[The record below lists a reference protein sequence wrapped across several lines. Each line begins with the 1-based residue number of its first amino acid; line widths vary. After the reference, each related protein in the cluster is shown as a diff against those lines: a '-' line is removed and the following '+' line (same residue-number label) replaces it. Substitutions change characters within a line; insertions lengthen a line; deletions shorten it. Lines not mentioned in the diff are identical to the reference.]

1 MLLGDAKAQSAA
13 DPPRNADSQW
23 SAPLANQ
30 AQSISPRQLW
40 SSENSEPAAVAEKT
54 ESESPSRVE
63 PFPRDTGELKQTP
76 EVELLP
82 VPQLPSKEHGS
93 VTPVSYDENPPS
105 ENVSPVESGI
115 GSTAAEKTAASG
127 SEKLPLSPQNQKSKL
142 PLSPNGKK
150 ENSLFGKSDGSLPS
164 MISVVG
170 STGLVLGI
178 FLLLVWLVKRKTPQS
193 LTRLPSEAFEVLGR
207 APLSGRQQVHLL
219 RCGNRLLLVSVT
231 PGGAETLTEI
241 TDPLEVDRLAGLCRQ
256 SQPGSSSA
264 AFKQVFEQLASRRA
278 PQDESTSHDDAS
290 QERSAGGYRRGGRGW
305 ENRHV

>member
-1 MLLGDAKAQSAA
+1 
-13 DPPRNADSQW
+13 
-23 SAPLANQ
+23 
-30 AQSISPRQLW
+30 
-40 SSENSEPAAVAEKT
+40 
-54 ESESPSRVE
+54 
-63 PFPRDTGELKQTP
+63 
-76 EVELLP
+76 
-82 VPQLPSKEHGS
+82 
-93 VTPVSYDENPPS
+93 
-105 ENVSPVESGI
+105 
-115 GSTAAEKTAASG
+115 
-127 SEKLPLSPQNQKSKL
+127 
-142 PLSPNGKK
+142 
-150 ENSLFGKSDGSLPS
+150 
-164 MISVVG
+164 
-170 STGLVLGI
+170 
-178 FLLLVWLVKRKTPQS
+178 LVWLVKRKTPQS

-278 PQDESTSHDDAS
+278 PQDESTSLDDAS